1 MGRCPLPQKGSP
13 PQPARAG
20 RPPELH
26 CSQRRS
32 LLLAASRALGWARG
46 FWGCLGPLRTQ
57 PCTRSGLLKTKEC
70 AQGEWTPG
78 EWTGEDAGRVHRPG
92 RGPQGPLRPRRPVGH
107 PASCSRPGHLG
118 SRNCTEA
125 PHAPGAPRSAA
136 GGTSRPLGDLESR
149 FPPGLEAAALLTR
162 MPASPAGR
170 SHAAWPQGC
179 DKPSSPPSGPSVT
192 AHVLGARRARPL
204 HVPGQSQL
212 ARARQGSCPSGQQK
226 NLGNHQHPARAPRAL
241 RPRLPSSLSR
251 GLGLRKAGQAGHC
264 PERSGCL
271 GTHTP
276 SDKVPKSRFIPQ
288 GSP

>member
-20 RPPELH
+20 RPPERH

-118 SRNCTEA
+118 SGNCTEA
-125 PHAPGAPRSAA
+125 PRAPGAPRSAA

-149 FPPGLEAAALLTR
+149 FPPGLGAAALLTR

-170 SHAAWPQGC
+170 SHAARPQGC
-179 DKPSSPPSGPSVT
+179 DKPSSPPSGPS
-192 AHVLGARRARPL
+192 HCSRALSP
-204 HVPGQSQL
+204 PGPAA
-212 ARARQGSCPSGQQK
+212 ARAGSE
-226 NLGNHQHPARAPRAL
+226 PAGTSQTGLLPERTAEESREPPAPRSRAPGPPPEAPQQPFQ
-241 RPRLPSSLSR
+241 RPWLAESGPGGSLP
-251 GLGLRKAGQAGHC
+251 
-264 PERSGCL
+264 
-271 GTHTP
+271 
-276 SDKVPKSRFIPQ
+276 
-288 GSP
+288 